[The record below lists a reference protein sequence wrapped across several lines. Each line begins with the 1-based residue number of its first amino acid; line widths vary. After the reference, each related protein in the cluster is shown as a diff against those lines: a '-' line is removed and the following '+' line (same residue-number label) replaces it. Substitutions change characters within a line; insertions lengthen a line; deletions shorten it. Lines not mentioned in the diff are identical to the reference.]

1 MAAAVVEL
9 LTRNQLAAMQAGE
22 TQPAVGGIIS
32 AISAPNLLHGVCVDV
47 A

>member
-9 LTRNQLAAMQAGE
+9 LTRNHLAAMQAGE
-22 TQPAVGGIIS
+22 TQPAVGGIIG
-32 AISAPNLLHGVCVDV
+32 APNLLHGVCVDV